1 MNRNTSRAFSAY
13 SAFNGFGALCAV
25 AMIMLT
31 GCGADRDAS
40 AGDDSAART
49 AGNVQLVDACELIV
63 QAQLES
69 VLGKGEDNPTSA
81 NFGFDDDS
89 ATKYSGCAYA
99 GANDAIL
106 LKLTYPYRAAPATSE
121 EWAAKVH
128 EDYTSSL
135 RDADD
140 PSAAAVLAG
149 ARTHPLDGLGDVAAW
164 IDVREF
170 FGQVILHAIK
180 DGRQR
185 THLELYAS
193 DLETARQVTAKL
205 LEGLP

>member
-1 MNRNTSRAFSAY
+1 MTRNTSRASSAL
-13 SAFNGFGALCAV
+13 NGLGALCAFGMV
-25 AMIMLT
+25 ALT
-31 GCGADRDAS
+31 GCGAGGDAS
-40 AGDDSAART
+40 AGDGSAART
-49 AGNVQLVDACELIV
+49 AGNVQLVDACELIE

-81 NFGFDDDS
+81 NYGFDDDS

-106 LKLTYPYRAAPATSE
+106 LKLTYPYRAGPATSE

-135 RDADD
+135 RDEDD
-140 PSAAAVLAG
+140 PIAAAVLAG

-180 DGRQR
+180 DGGQR

-205 LEGLP
+205 LEELP